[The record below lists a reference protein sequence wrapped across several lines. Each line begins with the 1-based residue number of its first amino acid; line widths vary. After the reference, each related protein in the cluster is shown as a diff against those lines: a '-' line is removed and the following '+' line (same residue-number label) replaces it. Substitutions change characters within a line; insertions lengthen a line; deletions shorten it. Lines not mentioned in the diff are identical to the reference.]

1 MPDRPELPDTATLD
15 ALEDAQIDL
24 GRVMAY
30 RVLVLRP
37 RQDRATPT
45 DFMKENTLGAR
56 WNPPGVA
63 AIYSS
68 LERETAGAEGAHLM
82 SLNNPTGRFQ
92 LGELTLQLER
102 VVDLRTEERLASAQ
116 VTRENIESSDHT
128 ACRLIGSAC
137 AWLGMSGLL
146 VPSARR
152 WPTPNLVIYPHNL
165 AGNEHIEPA
174 GDPQD
179 WEEA

>member
-1 MPDRPELPDTATLD
+1 MPDRPELPDPATLD
-15 ALEDAQIDL
+15 AIEDAQIDL
-24 GRVMAY
+24 GSVTAY

-37 RQDRATPT
+37 GQDRATAT
-45 DFMKENTLGAR
+45 DFVRENTLGAR

-82 SLNNPTGRFQ
+82 ALNIPTGRFH
-92 LGELTLQLER
+92 LGELALHLER
-102 VVDLRTEERLASAQ
+102 VVDLRTEERLASVR
-116 VTRENIESSDHT
+116 VTREDIESNDHT
-128 ACRLIGSAC
+128 SCELIGSAC

-152 WPTPNLVIYPHNL
+152 WPELNLVIYPGNL
-165 AGNEHIEPA
+165 QEPEFIEAAGAPE
-174 GDPQD
+174 D
-179 WEEA
+179 WTTA

>member
-1 MPDRPELPDTATLD
+1 MPDRPELPEPATLD
-15 ALEDAQIDL
+15 GLEDAQIDL
-24 GRVMAY
+24 GEVTAY
-30 RVLVLRP
+30 RVLALRP
-37 RQDRATPT
+37 GQDRATAT
-45 DFMKENTLGAR
+45 DFVKENTLGAR

-82 SLNNPTGRFQ
+82 SVNNPTGRFQ
-92 LGELTLQLER
+92 LGELSLHLVR
-102 VVDLRTEERLASAQ
+102 VVDLRTEERLASVR
-116 VTRENIESSDHT
+116 VTREDVESSDHT

-152 WPTPNLVIYPHNL
+152 WPETNLVIYPGNL
-165 AGNEHIEPA
+165 EGPEFIEPA
-174 GDPQD
+174 GTPED
-179 WEEA
+179 WTTA